1 MRRITPELDNQ
12 LGQVVSHLEK
22 LYLLCL
28 DWMIYFSMR
37 ELSQVGVLDDRS
49 LNDLE
54 RLQL

>member
-22 LYLLCL
+22 LYLVCL
-28 DWMIYFSMR
+28 DWTTYFSMR
-37 ELSQVGVLDDRS
+37 ELSQVRVLDDGS